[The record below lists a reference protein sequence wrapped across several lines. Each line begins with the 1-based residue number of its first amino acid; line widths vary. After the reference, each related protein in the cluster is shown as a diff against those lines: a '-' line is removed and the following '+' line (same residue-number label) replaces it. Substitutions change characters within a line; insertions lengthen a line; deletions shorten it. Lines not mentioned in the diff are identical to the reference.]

1 MPAAASKSGPW
12 STESQQF
19 ERVVDVPIYDVD
31 PIVRRSSSLQRTQ
44 DHALAAVHMNTQQL
58 RALNVKTGDYVR
70 VVADSDEV
78 KLTITLD
85 DRVLDGC
92 VYIPMG
98 SVATAPLGGA
108 DCIELKVMQ

>member
-1 MPAAASKSGPW
+1 
-12 STESQQF
+12 
-19 ERVVDVPIYDVD
+19 
-31 PIVRRSSSLQRTQ
+31 
-44 DHALAAVHMNTQQL
+44 MNTQQL

-70 VVADSDEV
+70 VVSDSDEV

-108 DCIELKVMQ
+108 DLIELKVMR

>member
-44 DHALAAVHMNTQQL
+44 DHVLAAVHMNTEQL

-108 DCIELKVMQ
+108 DCIELKVMR